1 MPKQVDPKLFKFEK
15 SSAADNLASS
25 WGGHQGA
32 PALWP
37 IGVQSVDALKEAKST
52 ISVVEDFAWTASLR
66 TGVNAKETPSIRFRE
81 YYVIGNAVQTQAVY
95 MLKYGMNAAA
105 GGLVG
110 GILGGTVGAVVGAG
124 AATAL
129 KKKGYLEPYA
139 GLYDVT
145 PTGFIYDFP
154 MIEDQFR
161 STQTQWA
168 GPTVGK
174 TPIGEAYEEV
184 RKSMQALGTDAAIL
198 LDEPNAFVEEAK
210 QYNHSRDGNK
220 FNIKFY
226 LSNTG
231 TYTDVVR
238 NWHLQFMLMY
248 QNLPNRTSA
257 VLLRPPVIYE
267 IEMPGIMYHPYAA
280 LTDVRVNY
288 LGAQRKMQMEIT
300 SSTGYGKSGVT
311 PTGPIRPVGASS
323 GLGATAAGKLMTN
336 IPDAY
341 EIVLTIEPLVK
352 ETQNFLYQ
360 STTSN
365 STLYDVE
372 VKDIMD

>member
-1 MPKQVDPKLFKFEK
+1 MPC
-15 SSAADNLASS
+15 
-25 WGGHQGA
+25 
-32 PALWP
+32 
-37 IGVQSVDALKEAKST
+37 
-52 ISVVEDFAWTASLR
+52 
-66 TGVNAKETPSIRFRE
+66 
-81 YYVIGNAVQTQAVY
+81 
-95 MLKYGMNAAA
+95 
-105 GGLVG
+105 
-110 GILGGTVGAVVGAG
+110 
-124 AATAL
+124 
-129 KKKGYLEPYA
+129 
-139 GLYDVT
+139 
-145 PTGFIYDFP
+145 
-154 MIEDQFR
+154 
-161 STQTQWA
+161 
-168 GPTVGK
+168 PTVGK
-174 TPIGEAYEEV
+174 TPVGEAYDEV

-210 QYNHSRDGNK
+210 QYNHSRDGVR

-231 TYTDVVR
+231 TYEDVVR

-267 IEMPGIMYHPYAA
+267 VEMPGIMYHPYAA

-288 LGAQRKMQMEIT
+288 LGAQRKMEMEIT
-300 SSTGYGKSGVT
+300 TSKGYGKVGVEA
-311 PTGPIRPVGASS
+311 GLARPVGASS
-323 GLGATAAGKLMTN
+323 ALGTTGAGKLLTN

-360 STTSN
+360 STTNN